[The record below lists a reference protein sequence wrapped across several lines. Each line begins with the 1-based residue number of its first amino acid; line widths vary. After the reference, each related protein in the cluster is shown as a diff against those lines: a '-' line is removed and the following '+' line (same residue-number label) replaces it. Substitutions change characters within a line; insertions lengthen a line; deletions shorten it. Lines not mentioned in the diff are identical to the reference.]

1 MYLSRSEAKMINKIA
16 TFLLLVSLIGLG
28 LSQRLLASGVSNT
41 VGVKSAF
48 ELLCQNGATFV
59 AGGAVNKK
67 ALRTEAVADIGTLA
81 TQLNVSQFEAA
92 TFLATAAEEIYTD
105 RTAIDSCPR

>member
-1 MYLSRSEAKMINKIA
+1 MINKIA

-81 TQLNVSQFEAA
+81 WVLGKRTWLRAGVPRWSSGPTQPPSRNSK
-92 TFLATAAEEIYTD
+92 
-105 RTAIDSCPR
+105 RAI